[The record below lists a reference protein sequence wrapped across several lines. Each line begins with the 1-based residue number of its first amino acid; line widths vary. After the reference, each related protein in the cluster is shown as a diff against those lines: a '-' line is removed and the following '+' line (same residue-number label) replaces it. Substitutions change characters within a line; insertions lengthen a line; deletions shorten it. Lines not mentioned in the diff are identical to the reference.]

1 MQSTEARSFTN
12 LRVKNPY
19 WSDRF
24 SEGEMKLF
32 LILNSDSVTFPVESW
47 QAIALRFKKIIFQV
61 RL

>member
-32 LILNSDSVTFPVESW
+32 LILNSDSVIFLVES
-47 QAIALRFKKIIFQV
+47 
-61 RL
+61 

>member
-24 SEGEMKLF
+24 ERGQMKLF
-32 LILNSDSVTFPVESW
+32 LILNSDSGLFSVESW
-47 QAIALRFKKIIFQV
+47 QAIALGFKKIIFQV